1 VAVAPGLARQSVCE
15 LETIGRGTGQPR
27 LIEIWFAADPDR
39 DRIYILAGG
48 RESSHWVRNVQANP
62 AVRVRIGGQWFG
74 GTAAIIEGHTD
85 ELPARKLVGGKY
97 GYWREGT
104 ELRGWARDSLPV
116 AIDLNGPKEVR
127 DGDLG

>member
-1 VAVAPGLARQSVCE
+1 VAVAPALARQSVCE
-15 LETIGRGTGQPR
+15 LETIGRRSGLPR
-27 LIEIWFAADPDR
+27 LIEIWFAADPER

-62 AVRVRIGGQWFG
+62 AVRVRIGGRWFS
-74 GTAAIIEGHTD
+74 GTAEAIEGQAD
-85 ELPARKLVGGKY
+85 ELPARRLVGAKY

-116 AIDLNGPKEVR
+116 AVDLEGPIAAA
-127 DGDLG
+127 